1 MQETLAKPWWVKMFP
16 CVPDMWNC
24 PCLVESLVVRMC
36 GLAFKC
42 LKDHI
47 SQYEHRQIAP
57 QQTQGHWLNQTSKVW
72 NPIFMAF
79 NTLRWTFNIL
89 AHLENGDPT
98 VKQLLG
104 KCPCPTRWGSCP
116 SSSSTLSLLP
126 WLNSISS
133 PFFTLHRLQYFSLM
147 SM

>member
-16 CVPDMWNC
+16 CVPDVWNC

-42 LKDHI
+42 LKVHI
-47 SQYEHRQIAP
+47 SQYEDRQIAP

-79 NTLRWTFNIL
+79 NLQHPCSSGKWRSNSK
-89 AHLENGDPT
+89 T
-98 VKQLLG
+98 VVGQ
-104 KCPCPTRWGSCP
+104 CPCPTRWGSCP

-126 WLNSISS
+126 WLHSISS
-133 PFFTLHRLQYFSLM
+133 PFFTLHRLLQCFSLM